1 MARVTGP
8 IPGKNSMASRKTG
21 MGNIPMS
28 RNPGCPRSIDMV
40 MIMKLRNPLIAKT
53 IPTVRNI
60 PVMAYAPRAWPGV
73 RKMVNRGCCAIMLH
87 LLVTLL

>member
-21 MGNIPMS
+21 MGNIQMS
-28 RNPGCPRSIDMV
+28 RNPGCPRSMDIV
-40 MIMKLRNPLIAKT
+40 IIVRLKKPLIVKT

-60 PVMAYAPRAWPGV
+60 PVMAYAPRA
-73 RKMVNRGCCAIMLH
+73 
-87 LLVTLL
+87 